1 MTRETVRSR
10 EKMRIVKMVRSEEE
24 REREKGLEDE
34 EKEGEKTTKRSGTFK
49 GNFTK
54 ADLLVMNV
62 I

>member
-1 MTRETVRSR
+1 MREI
-10 EKMRIVKMVRSEEE
+10 EKE
-24 REREKGLEDE
+24 RKTEKGLEDE
-34 EKEGEKTTKRSGTFK
+34 EKEVEKTTKRSGASK